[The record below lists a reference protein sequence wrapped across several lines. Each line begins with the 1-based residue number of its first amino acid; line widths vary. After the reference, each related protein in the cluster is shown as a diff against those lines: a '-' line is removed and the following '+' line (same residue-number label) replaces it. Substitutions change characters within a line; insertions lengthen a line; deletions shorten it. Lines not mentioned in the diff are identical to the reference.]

1 MSQQAKVTLY
11 TTRWCGFCAR
21 AKALL
26 EHKGARYHEIPVD
39 NEPEKRQEMMQLSGR
54 HTVPQIW
61 VGDVHVGGCD
71 ELYALEH
78 SGQLDQLLKPTS
90 DPD

>member
-26 EHKGARYHEIPVD
+26 EHKGARYTEIPVD
-39 NEPEKRQEMMQLSGR
+39 NEPERRQEMMQLAAVTPCRKSGSAMSMSAAATSFMPWS
-54 HTVPQIW
+54 TVASSIS
-61 VGDVHVGGCD
+61 C
-71 ELYALEH
+71 
-78 SGQLDQLLKPTS
+78 
-90 DPD
+90 

>member
-26 EHKGARYHEIPVD
+26 EHKGARYTEIPVD

-54 HTVPQIW
+54 YTVPQIW

-78 SGQLDQLLKPTS
+78 SGQLDQLLKQAS
-90 DPD
+90 DPN